1 MAIKYRD
8 KEIEHLIQLIED
20 SKETIFKSTL
30 EENKRDFL

>member
-8 KEIEHLIQLIED
+8 KEIEHHIQYEDD

-30 EENKRDFL
+30 NKRDFL